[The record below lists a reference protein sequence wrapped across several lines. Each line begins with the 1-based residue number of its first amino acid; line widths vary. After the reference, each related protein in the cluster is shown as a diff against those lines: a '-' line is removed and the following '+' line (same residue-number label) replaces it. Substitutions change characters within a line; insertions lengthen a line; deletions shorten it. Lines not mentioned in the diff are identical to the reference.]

1 MVVRDPVRLARGV
14 CNGDKYKFDGKG
26 ERERE
31 TEGWGGLV
39 GCRSD
44 GLQVAKED
52 YQEGA
57 GEALTEGWQSDGEA
71 RKGND
76 EGDEERERDERRIA
90 MGTIY
95 LRVVACIR
103 RLTSCAG
110 MTCHARR
117 EFSLPKLRYFHSFLS
132 VFKYNP
138 GNSII

>member
-1 MVVRDPVRLARGV
+1 MQSDNELPRAMEVLSYDTRVDINPSRHGKDGKQDCFSSSSSSSSSFSARTEPSGLVVVRDPVRLARGV

-57 GEALTEGWQSDGEA
+57 GEALTEGWQSDGE
-71 RKGND
+71 GP
-76 EGDEERERDERRIA
+76 
-90 MGTIY
+90 T
-95 LRVVACIR
+95 RVVK
-103 RLTSCAG
+103 
-110 MTCHARR
+110 R
-117 EFSLPKLRYFHSFLS
+117 ETD
-132 VFKYNP
+132 V
-138 GNSII
+138 G